1 MERAWLDTFSL
12 SPQFHFVTSDGF
24 PVTKRHW
31 FKYGPKCGFLNWEH
45 CFGLPK
51 RRVHFHILSNSGSL
65 TTKIEW
71 VLIPKGN
78 CCFRVKNKD
87 KMYFPKKCLYPKL
100 SKYYLV
106 LQINKAISRHFLEQ
120 NWMQCIPAATTD
132 TFKRY
137 IQFNV
142 IFLPAAAAYLF
153 WVNAHPIS
161 VVWQSLHWN
170 VWKCQLF
177 FRKVHNKN
185 F

>member
-1 MERAWLDTFSL
+1 MWIFKLGALFWTSLKKSSFSYTFQFRL
-12 SPQFHFVTSDGF
+12 SDN
-24 PVTKRHW
+24 K
-31 FKYGPKCGFLNWEH
+31 NWM
-45 CFGLPK
+45 CFDA
-51 RRVHFHILSNSGSL
+51 
-65 TTKIEW
+65 
-71 VLIPKGN
+71 KGN

-100 SKYYLV
+100 SEYYLV

-142 IFLPAAAAYLF
+142 IFLPVAAYLF

-161 VVWQSLHWN
+161 VVWESLHWN

-185 F
+185 FSKNRADNTLWLCVQWQYKNVIPTT